1 MLKYLKRHGYNDY
14 IQEAKLFELV
24 VSDVQMVEIIN
35 TISKFSENHEK
46 KE

>member
-1 MLKYLKRHGYNDY
+1 M
-14 IQEAKLFELV
+14 

-46 KE
+46 RIKKDINLCIGELNGNTRNK